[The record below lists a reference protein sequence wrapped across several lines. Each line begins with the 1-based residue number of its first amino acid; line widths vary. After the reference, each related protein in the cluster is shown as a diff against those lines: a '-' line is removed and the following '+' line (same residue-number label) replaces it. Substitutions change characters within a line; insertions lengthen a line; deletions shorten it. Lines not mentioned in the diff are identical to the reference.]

1 MCQENFTRKRELKLK
16 SSTIKCEKFCFI
28 KIPIILNFISVKVFV
43 KPPKLAIAEAFNKM
57 VSRKFATYLKKLIR
71 FLN

>member
-1 MCQENFTRKRELKLK
+1 MSREFYKK
-16 SSTIKCEKFCFI
+16 KEIEIEKQTIKCEKFCFI